1 MSSSTSPLSL
11 LPLEISTLSFTLF
24 RIFNTDNNI
33 EFITSYFAFILHLHR
48 FKDNIKEILENSEQN
63 WKYCIIISIC
73 ILYVLYGVFFTK
85 TSLIFLLFVSSIS
98 QILSYY
104 IFEKR
109 SIKKFNWFEIEIDV
123 PIFFLSSLNTYF
135 LYNKKNRLSIIW
147 LSDVI
152 YHIWEL
158 LYFMYK
164 I

>member
-1 MSSSTSPLSL
+1 MTSPLAL

-48 FKDNIKEILENSEQN
+48 FQDNFISIIKNSELN

-73 ILYVLYGVFFTK
+73 ISYVLYGIFYTD
-85 TSLIFLLFVSSIS
+85 TSLLFLLIISSLC

-104 IFEKR
+104 IFEKK
-109 SIKKFNWFEIEIDV
+109 SKIKFNWFELEIDI
-123 PIFFLSSLNTYF
+123 PIFLLSSFNTYI
-135 LYNKKNRLSIIW
+135 LYNKNDRMSIIW

-152 YHIWEL
+152 YHIWEFIYSL
-158 LYFMYK
+158 FIM
-164 I
+164 